1 VHFQPLYG
9 ENIVQDLQST
19 QESVRPRRP
28 LRAWFDVRRRAVG
41 SWAFALNRL
50 TGLGLVLYLF
60 LHLVILSLLLRG
72 EAGWDAFIRLARSPL
87 FLTLDVV
94 LIFGIVFH
102 GLNGIRVGMIGMGYG
117 VRAQRALFWIL
128 MAFGSAMLA
137 ASIWLV
143 FTI

>member
-1 VHFQPLYG
+1 M
-9 ENIVQDLQST
+9 QDVQST
-19 QESVRPRRP
+19 QDTVRPKRP
-28 LRAWFDVRRRAVG
+28 LLAWFDVRSRKLG

-72 EAGWDAFIRLARSPL
+72 EAGWDAFIKLARSPL
-87 FLTLDVV
+87 FLLMDAV
-94 LIFGIVFH
+94 LIFGIIYH
-102 GLNGIRVGMIGMGYG
+102 GLNGIRVGMVGLGYG
-117 VRAQRALFWIL
+117 VRAQRGLFWTL
-128 MAFGSAMLA
+128 MVIGAALLV